1 MGDIMAVVRT
11 IICSNGVTVRIHD
24 DFYSGITEEEMNR
37 RISEIKELA
46 KKIFVNAEVR
56 EMGNGEN
63 LPKP

>member
-1 MGDIMAVVRT
+1 MAVVRT
-11 IICSNGVTVRIHD
+11 IICGNGVTVNIHD

-46 KKIFVNAEVR
+46 RQIFLNAEVQ
-56 EMGNGEN
+56 EINGGEN

>member
-1 MGDIMAVVRT
+1 MAVVRT